1 MHIHIIQYYMLC
13 IYIYCLECQ
22 HANRDMN
29 HKWKPH
35 KFIGTHRPFDPPEAL
50 DPNFVAE
57 IYFTLAFL
65 RLFSQGHHFHHC
77 HRWQLEAFS
86 TLPSSMKSHETK
98 IHWNH
103 TESKIQNPES
113 SSEASSLPEQ
123 VFFFFSEVTSFNAVT
138 PLDRNT
144 EWISVKVAR
153 LSGVFCHVFST
164 VSKGHCISC
173 PRTARLHKDARQ
185 VLEQHV
191 TGPAGCRAPNQPI
204 QPDPNLET
212 DLLMIL
218 WTDGLKSYFSFG
230 WILFAAHVFGF
241 LFIVFE
247 HSHLQLASII
257 VYLNASSQQSYQN
270 TTTTTLILKRCAR
283 ITSIKKI
290 ASGHADFS
298 PQAWTVQQ

>member
-22 HANRDMN
+22 HANRYMN
-29 HKWKPH
+29 HKWIPH

-65 RLFSQGHHFHHC
+65 RLFSQGHHCHHC

-113 SSEASSLPEQ
+113 SSEASSLSEQ
-123 VFFFFSEVTSFNAVT
+123 GFFVVWGDILQRSDTAWPKYGMDLRKSRQT
-138 PLDRNT
+138 LR
-144 EWISVKVAR
+144 
-153 LSGVFCHVFST
+153 GFCHVFST
-164 VSKGHCISC
+164 VSKGHVMSC

-191 TGPAGCRAPNQPI
+191 TGPAGCLRKLGERSQAPNQPI
-204 QPDPNLET
+204 QRFKSWDWFVDDSLT
-212 DLLMIL
+212 G
-218 WTDGLKSYFSFG
+218 GLKSYFFS
-230 WILFAAHVFGF
+230 VGF
-241 LFIVFE
+241 CLQRMSLELLFIVFE
-247 HSHLQLASII
+247 HSQLQLASII
-257 VYLNASSQQSYQN
+257 VYLNASSQQSYPLPRPPPSSSNVVHASHQS
-270 TTTTTLILKRCAR
+270 KR
-283 ITSIKKI
+283 
-290 ASGHADFS
+290 
-298 PQAWTVQQ
+298 